1 MSFVNVTAPVRK
13 VNGQSYGGF
22 ASAYFVEI
30 KKGKSISVYRED
42 ERTGKTAVKTFKVGD
57 YAEYDSYNLSYYG
70 KILSITDKTVTIDKN
85 AKYPHINE
93 VSKTRMKIYNFA
105 WRNYDFDLEETAAK
119 NADTMMYI

>member
-1 MSFVNVTAPVRK
+1 MSFKNVQVPVRK
-13 VNGQSYGGF
+13 SYGQTYGGGE
-22 ASAYFVEI
+22 SEYFVEV
-30 KKGKSISVYRED
+30 KKGKSISLYREN
-42 ERTGKTAVKTFKVGD
+42 ERNGKSAVKTFKVGD

-93 VSKTRMKIYNFA
+93 VSKTRMKIYDFS